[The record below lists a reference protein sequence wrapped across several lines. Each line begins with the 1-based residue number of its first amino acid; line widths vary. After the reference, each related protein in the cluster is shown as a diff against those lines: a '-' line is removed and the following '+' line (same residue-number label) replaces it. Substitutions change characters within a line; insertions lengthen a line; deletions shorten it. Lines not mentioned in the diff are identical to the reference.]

1 VQADPAKVKKLMKL
15 GFKQIVLTTVFAGL
29 AAPAALSQ
37 TPDNP
42 FLRGR
47 YTSVTE
53 RSQAEFDPEV
63 VRAGAFGIWS
73 SLGLFA
79 AYNDN
84 IFAVDDNQEA
94 DTVIHVRPEVE
105 ARSTWSS
112 HELNAGLLVDHREYL
127 ENDEESST
135 DYNGYVGG
143 RIDVQRSFQLHGNVN
158 AGHTTEERYEP
169 AGSGAPEP
177 AQYDALAA
185 SAGALYTSDRIQV
198 EGIASTSDRDF
209 NAGFDYRD
217 LKENSLYGRASYAVS
232 PDVAVFVQGRTTEQD
247 YDQLDPNGNNR
258 DGTQSSVQ
266 VGTSFELQAPFRGEI
281 AIGNVKEEKDDPV
294 WTDVDG
300 ISTDARLYWFP
311 TQLTTI
317 TFRANSGVFDPGIV
331 EVASATN
338 VTYGVRVDH
347 ELRRNIILF
356 GDVGHGTYDF
366 EGTAYDRED
375 EFSDF
380 QIGLAYKLNK
390 RVHLDFSYR
399 LHNQESSGA
408 QADPNRLSFDQNI
421 IAAGLKVYP

>member
-1 VQADPAKVKKLMKL
+1 MQAGPAKVKKLMKL

-29 AAPAALSQ
+29 AAPVALSQ

-63 VRAGAFGIWS
+63 VHAGAFGVWS

-79 AYNDN
+79 SYNDN
-84 IFAVDDNQEA
+84 IFAEDDNPDD

-105 ARSTWSS
+105 ARSNWSS
-112 HELNAGLLVDHREYL
+112 HELIAGLFVDHQEYVA
-127 ENDEESST
+127 NDEETST

-143 RIDVQRSFQLHGNVN
+143 RIDVQRSFQLRGNVN
-158 AGHTTEERYEP
+158 AGHSTEERYEP

-177 AQYDALAA
+177 AQFDTLGA
-185 SAGALYTSDRIQV
+185 SAGALYSSDRIQV
-198 EGIASTSDRDF
+198 EGTASTSDRNF

-247 YDQLDPNGNNR
+247 YDQLDPNGNNS

-294 WTDVDG
+294 LDRCRRHQHRCTAVLVPHPAHHG
-300 ISTDARLYWFP
+300 YLPRQQRRVRSRHQRGRLGDQRDLW
-311 TQLTTI
+311 
-317 TFRANSGVFDPGIV
+317 RS
-331 EVASATN
+331 
-338 VTYGVRVDH
+338 
-347 ELRRNIILF
+347 RR
-356 GDVGHGTYDF
+356 
-366 EGTAYDRED
+366 
-375 EFSDF
+375 S
-380 QIGLAYKLNK
+380 
-390 RVHLDFSYR
+390 
-399 LHNQESSGA
+399 
-408 QADPNRLSFDQNI
+408 
-421 IAAGLKVYP
+421 